1 MLTAEV
7 TALGFMVLVSA
18 STDYWYKWEHYSN
31 NLGNISVFWGSQVLI
46 GCYQRRFLSF
56 TAGFLVAITH
66 LVSVF
71 PEGYV
76 KNVQEIKQASN
87 DCQNA
92 STFW

>member
-18 STDYWYKWEHYSN
+18 STDYWHKWEHYSN
-31 NLGNISVFWGSQVLI
+31 NLGTISVFWGSQVLI
-46 GCYQRRFLSF
+46 GCYQRLLSF
-56 TAGFLVAITH
+56 TAGFLVVITH
-66 LVSVF
+66 LVRVF

-87 DCQNA
+87 ACQNA